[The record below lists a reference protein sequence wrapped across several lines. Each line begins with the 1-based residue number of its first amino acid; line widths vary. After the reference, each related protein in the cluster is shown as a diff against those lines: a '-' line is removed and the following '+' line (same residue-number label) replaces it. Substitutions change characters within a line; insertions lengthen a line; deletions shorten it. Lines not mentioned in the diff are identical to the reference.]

1 LLAGGLAPENVAE
14 AVRRVKPWGVDVA
27 SGVESA
33 PGEKDAGKMIQFV
46 KEIKKLEIGNS

>member
-1 LLAGGLAPENVAE
+1 LTSENVAE

-33 PGEKDAGKMIQFV
+33 PGVKDPVRMKAFV
-46 KEIKKLEIGNS
+46 QAVRSVTK